1 MTPPIE
7 TEGATTPPIL
17 SSSPGIDPIDIS
29 PLPHK
34 LPHFVAQ
41 VTLPSP
47 TPQETPDLVDD
58 ITPELLSPDEQTL
71 PQASEIEAPTFLQIP
86 EYACPSW

>member
-7 TEGATTPPIL
+7 TEEATTPPIL
-17 SSSPGIDPIDIS
+17 SSSPGIEPMDIS

-34 LPHFVAQ
+34 LPHFVSQ

-47 TPQETPDLVDD
+47 TPGETPDLSSD
-58 ITPELLSPDEQTL
+58 ITPDLLSADEQTL
-71 PQASEIEAPTFLQIP
+71 GPASEIEAPTFLQLP
-86 EYACPSW
+86 EYACLSW